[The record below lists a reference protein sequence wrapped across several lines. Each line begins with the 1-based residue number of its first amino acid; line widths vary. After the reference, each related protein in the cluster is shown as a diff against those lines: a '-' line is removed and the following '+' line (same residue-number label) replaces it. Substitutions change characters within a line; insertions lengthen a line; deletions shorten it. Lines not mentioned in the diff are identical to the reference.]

1 MAVKALSLG
10 STRTYELQSDPDRGT
25 PNATRFKI
33 GTLDSRIIGRIN
45 DAATTMHV
53 DPTRP
58 DDTVET
64 SINNSERFF
73 QACTYGLRGWENL
86 KDDKGNDVAFKTVSR
101 RHGGQS
107 YDAVDEN
114 LLKMLPFEVI
124 AELANEI
131 LAQNVVSAE
140 EGNA

>member
-1 MAVKALSLG
+1 MAVKALSLA
-10 STRTYELQSDPDRGT
+10 STRVYELRSDPDRGT
-25 PNATRFKI
+25 PDATRFKL

-73 QACTYGLRGWENL
+73 QACIYGLKGWENL
-86 KDDKGNDVAFKTVSR
+86 KDESGNDVVFKTVGR

-107 YDAVDEN
+107 YEAVDEN
-114 LLKMLPFEVI
+114 LLKRLPFEVI

-131 LAQNVVSAE
+131 LSSNTVSLE